1 MKTEGKVVLI
11 GNIYIAPGNE
21 NQLHHLDNELEQHKD
36 KSILLVG
43 DFNSCSNTWDKNIRQ
58 SNKMGKT
65 LEDIINRHGLN
76 IATDA
81 PYTFKRRDNS
91 GKSTIDL
98 TLTRGLKN
106 VKVETKEI
114 ETIKTASSHRN

>member
-1 MKTEGKVVLI
+1 MGQYFDL
-11 GNIYIAPGNE
+11 
-21 NQLHHLDNELEQHKD
+21 LCCLDNELEQQKD

-43 DFNSCSNTWDKNIRQ
+43 DFNSHKNTWDKNIRQ

-65 LEDIINRHGLN
+65 VEGILNRHGLN

-81 PYTFKRRDNS
+81 PYAFKQCDNS

-98 TLTRGLKN
+98 SLTRGLKN
-106 VKVETKEI
+106 IKVKTKE
-114 ETIKTASSHRN
+114 IKTASSHRN